1 MSALAAKKLAKEVA
15 ELRAS
20 PDNKRCFNC
29 ETLVSTSSG
38 ARVQHTQR
46 DLLMLTGL
54 SRLCRLQGTTYY
66 VPQFSIF
73 VCTQCSGIQ

>member
-29 ETLVSTSSG
+29 ESLVSVLFSAS
-38 ARVQHTQR
+38 VDVHTR
-46 DLLMLTGL
+46 LLMLTAL
-54 SRLCRLQGTTYY
+54 SRLCLLQGTTYY